1 MESRQEAASQETDSR
16 PASAPILRRER
27 KVMKLLTRLLLLLL
41 TLTYSQ
47 TALASDRAL
56 SVQVRDEAGKALSGA
71 TVTLSSRDGIQLT
84 TQSDD
89 AGLCKFTHLK
99 PGLYLVKA
107 EAKGFKPVVSS
118 EILIDG
124 ESADLS
130 LEMRV
135 EGVYIEVVV
144 TSTATLQTTDE
155 VSKSLTAIS
164 RDEIDQRQEYSVA
177 ETLRA
182 TPGLRVKI
190 FGGPGGFTSIRMR
203 GLFNENTSILI
214 DGVRLRDAA
223 DFRGSANSLNDTLF
237 TNNVQRLEV
246 LRGSGSSLYG
256 TNAVGGVINIVPYTG
271 VGSPSGEVSFE
282 GGGLGFLREAARV
295 SGSLRQKLSYSVG
308 AARTDT
314 NSGIDGQDIFR
325 DTSVGTSMR
334 YLPTSSLQI
343 STVFNYNNS
352 FFNLNDSPFPIGPAG
367 NEFGYALGSG
377 SIVGFVPD
385 LNDPDAFRKTELF
398 QGSVTLRHKL
408 SSRISYYAGFGAVA
422 ADRRFYDGPDS
433 NQRII
438 DLITAAQGFFPR
450 STSDTRFEGRTWT
463 FNGGVNIQLD
473 RHNLFSLGVE
483 AEKERL
489 TQRTD
494 FFGRESFSQKTYGI
508 YLQNQSS
515 YLNNRLQLAVAG
527 RIQSFDLDTP
537 ANLRG
542 VPAADLERL
551 RRVGVPRAYT
561 GDGSISYA
569 FSSTKL
575 RAHVGNSFRAPSLS
589 ERFSAFDSSFNPI
602 RIGNPFLRPERVL
615 SVEAGIDQ
623 SLWQNRLRMGATYF
637 YNRRQEIITAGFV
650 PFSPSAG
657 AAFFQ
662 TNSRGGLARGLEA
675 TLTANPARGL
685 DLTASYLYSNSE
697 IVFNGFRADGSRIN
711 GSTPSFS
718 NPRHVFN
725 LIVNQRWRRFNV
737 NFDLNAISQ
746 YDNPVFSPGE
756 LFIGF
761 ASPIFTFDGYVKADL
776 SVSYRLPVGERR
788 SVEFFAKGS
797 NIFDDEYFEDGFQT
811 PGIVGTA
818 GVKFRF

>member
-1 MESRQEAASQETDSR
+1 MR
-16 PASAPILRRER
+16 LY
-27 KVMKLLTRLLLLLL
+27 LLSLLLV
-41 TLTYSQ
+41 TLIYSQ
-47 TALASDRAL
+47 VALASDRTL
-56 SVQVRDEAGKALSGA
+56 SVQVRDESGKTLQGA
-71 TVTLSSRDGIQLT
+71 TITLSSRDGIQLT
-84 TQSDD
+84 SQTDT
-89 AGLCKFTHLK
+89 AGLCRFDRLQ
-99 PGLYLVKA
+99 PGAYLVKA
-107 EAKGFKPVVSS
+107 EAAGFKPVVSK
-118 EILIDG
+118 EINLDNG
-124 ESADLS
+124 STNLA
-130 LEMRV
+130 LEMRI
-135 EGVYIEVVV
+135 EGIYLEVVV
-144 TSTATLQTTDE
+144 TSTTTLQTTDE
-155 VSKSLTAIS
+155 VSKSLTTIS
-164 RDEIDQRQEYSVA
+164 REEIDQRNEYSVA

-182 TPGLRVKI
+182 SPGMRIKI

-214 DGVRLRDAA
+214 DGLRLRDAA

-271 VGSPSGEVSFE
+271 VGSPSGEISFE

-295 SGSLRQKLSYSVG
+295 SGSLHNRLSYSVG

-325 DTSVGTSMR
+325 DTSVGTSLR
-334 YLPTSSLQI
+334 YLPTSSLQV

-352 FFNLNDSPFPIGPAG
+352 FFNLNDSPFPIGPTG
-367 NEFGYALGSG
+367 NEFGYAVGSG
-377 SIVGFVPD
+377 TITDFVPD

-398 QGSVTLRHKL
+398 QGSITLRHRL
-408 SSRISYYAGFGAVA
+408 SSRLSYHAGFGAVA

-433 NQRII
+433 DQRII

-463 FNGGVNIQLD
+463 FNTGVNIQFD
-473 RHNLFSLGVE
+473 RHNLFSAGFE

-489 TQRTD
+489 GQQTD
-494 FFGRESFSQKTYGI
+494 FFGRESFSQKTYGL

-515 YLNNRLQLAVAG
+515 YLDNRLNLALAG
-527 RIQSFDLDTP
+527 RIQSFDLNTPRSLQGIPDT
-537 ANLRG
+537 
-542 VPAADLERL
+542 DLERL
-551 RRVGVPRAYT
+551 RRIGVPRAYT
-561 GDGSISYA
+561 GDGAISYT

-575 RAHVGNSFRAPSLS
+575 RAHIGNSFRAPSLS
-589 ERFSAFDSSFNPI
+589 ERFSAFDSSFNPV

-615 SVEAGIDQ
+615 SAEFGIDQ
-623 SLWQNRLRMGATYF
+623 SLWQNRLKMGLTYF

-650 PFSPSAG
+650 PFSSTAG

-662 TNSRGGLARGLEA
+662 TNARGGLARGLEA
-675 TLTANPARGL
+675 TLTANPSRGM
-685 DLTASYLYSNSE
+685 DLSASYLYTNSE
-697 IVFNGFRADGSRIN
+697 INFTGSRADGSSIK

-718 NPRHVFN
+718 NPRHIFN
-725 LIVNQRWRRFNV
+725 LVVNQRWQRFNI

-761 ASPIFTFDGYVKADL
+761 ASPIFTFDGYVKADI
-776 SVSYRLPVGERR
+776 SGSYRLPVWENR
-788 SVEFFAKGS
+788 SLEFFVKAS
-797 NIFDDEYFEDGFQT
+797 NVFDDEYFEDGFRT

>member
-1 MESRQEAASQETDSR
+1 MRFLLS
-16 PASAPILRRER
+16 ILL
-27 KVMKLLTRLLLLLL
+27 V
-41 TLTYSQ
+41 TLIYSQ
-47 TALASDRAL
+47 VALASDRTL
-56 SVQVRDEAGKALSGA
+56 SVHVRDESGKALQGA
-71 TVTLSSRDGIQLT
+71 TITLSSRDGIQLT
-84 TQSDD
+84 SQTDP
-89 AGLCKFTHLK
+89 AGLCKFDRLQ
-99 PGLYLVKA
+99 PGAYLVKV
-107 EAKGFKPVVSS
+107 EATGFKPLISK
-118 EILIDG
+118 EIRLDR
-124 ESADLS
+124 ESTDLA

-135 EGVYIEVVV
+135 EGIYLEVVV
-144 TSTATLQTTDE
+144 TPTATFQTTDE
-155 VSKSLTAIS
+155 VSKSFTAVS
-164 RDEIDQRQEYSVA
+164 REEIDQREEYSIA

-182 TPGLRVKI
+182 IPGLRVKI

-295 SGSLRQKLSYSVG
+295 SGSLRDRLSYSIG

-325 DTSVGTSMR
+325 DTSVGTSLR
-334 YLPTSSLQI
+334 YLPTPSLQV
-343 STVFNYNNS
+343 SAVFNYNNS

-377 SIVGFVPD
+377 TIAGFVPD

-398 QGSVTLRHKL
+398 QGSVTLRHRL
-408 SSRISYYAGFGAVA
+408 SSQLSYYAGFGAVA
-422 ADRRFYDGPDS
+422 ADRRFYDGPDAS
-433 NQRII
+433 QRII
-438 DLITAAQGFFPR
+438 DLITAVQGFFPNFI
-450 STSDTRFEGRTWT
+450 SDNRFEGRTWT
-463 FNGGVNIQLD
+463 FNTGVNIQLD
-473 RHNLFSLGVE
+473 QHNLFSTGFE

-489 TQRTD
+489 VQRTD
-494 FFGRESFSQKTYGI
+494 FFGRESFSQKTYGF

-515 YLNNRLQLAVAG
+515 YLDNRLQLALSG
-527 RIQSFDLDTP
+527 RIQSFDLDIPSTLEGIS
-537 ANLRG
+537 AT
-542 VPAADLERL
+542 DLEKL
-551 RRVGVPRAYT
+551 RRTKVPRAYT
-561 GDGSISYA
+561 GDGSISYTL
-569 FSSTKL
+569 SSTKL

-589 ERFSAFDSSFNPI
+589 ERFSAFDSGFNPV

-615 SVEAGIDQ
+615 SAEAGIDQ
-623 SLWQNRLRMGATYF
+623 SLWQNRLRMGLTYF

-662 TNSRGGLARGLEA
+662 TNARGGLARGLEA
-675 TLTANPARGL
+675 TLAANPARGL
-685 DLTASYLYSNSE
+685 DLNASYLYTNSE
-697 IVFNGFRADGSRIN
+697 ITFTGLRADGSRIN

-718 NPRHVFN
+718 NPRHIFN
-725 LIVNQRWRRFNV
+725 LVVNQRWQRFNI

-746 YDNPVFSPGE
+746 YDNPVFSPVE
-756 LFIGF
+756 LLIGF

-776 SVSYRLPVGERR
+776 SGSYRLPVGERR
-788 SVEFFAKGS
+788 SVEFFVKAS
-797 NIFDDEYFEDGFQT
+797 NIFDDEYFEDGFRA